1 MSIMR
6 SLNIGITGLAA
17 NGQSMAVTGD
27 NIANAGTTGFKAS
40 RSEFQDI
47 LAVSL
52 KGTAGG
58 AQIGAGTRLA
68 NVKVLHNQG
77 DVTRTE
83 SNTDMAISGEGFFVT
98 KAPFGRGYT
107 RDGSF
112 HFNKTGELVTANGY
126 EVLGFEYRGG
136 KKTNLLSPISLTNA
150 NIPAESTKEVDIRMN
165 LDTRA
170 KPQSFDKENPNDT
183 SDYSSALVV
192 YDNIGTQR
200 LITLYWNKTDNN
212 RWEYHAM
219 VDGKDAAGGKDGKMY
234 EMARGRLQFNEKG
247 LLQEEIEQNNSF
259 NFSYGAE
266 GNQKIKFNFGKSIKE
281 GGDGQR
287 GTTQYGI
294 KSGVARHTQDGFSTG
309 QLASLSFDDAGVLT
323 AAYSNGIL
331 QEVSQVALAKFE
343 DKEALFKMGKN
354 MYKETRTSGQPAVGG
369 PEEAGRG
376 EIISK
381 SLELS
386 NVDLAKEF
394 VNLMTQ
400 SRNFKANSKVI
411 TTSDEMAQEILNLK
425 R

>member
-6 SLNIGITGLAA
+6 AFNIGITGLAA
-17 NGQSMAVTGD
+17 NGQSMSVTGD

-52 KGTAGG
+52 KGMAGG

-98 KAPFGRGYT
+98 DAPFGRGYT

-112 HFNKTGELVTANGY
+112 HFNKVGELVSADNY
-126 EVLGFEYRGG
+126 KVLGFEYRNG
-136 KKTNLLSPISLTNA
+136 KRTNLISPISLSNA
-150 NIPAESTKEVDIRMN
+150 NIPAKATDEVSIRMN

-170 KPQSFDKENPNDT
+170 NRQTFDKKNPNDT

-200 LITLYWNKTDNN
+200 LVTLYWNKTDNN
-212 RWEYHAM
+212 RWDYHAM
-219 VDGKDAAGGKDGKMY
+219 VEGKDAAGGKPGEMY
-234 EMARGRLQFNEKG
+234 EMARGRLQFDNNG
-247 LLQEEIEQNNSF
+247 LLQEEISQNNSF
-259 NFSYGAE
+259 NFSFGAKP
-266 GNQKIKFNFGKSIKE
+266 NQVIKFNFGKSLKE
-281 GGDGQR
+281 GGDGLR
-287 GTTQYGI
+287 ATTQYGI
-294 KSGVARHTQDGFSTG
+294 KSSVARHGQDGHSTG
-309 QLASLSFDDAGVLT
+309 NLASLTFDDQGVMT
-323 AAYSNGIL
+323 AAYSNGELREIA
-331 QEVSQVALAKFE
+331 QVALAKFE
-343 DKEALFKMGKN
+343 DNEGLFKMGKN
-354 MYKETRTSGQPAVGG
+354 LYKATRVSGQPAVGG
-369 PEEAGRG
+369 PEEGGRG